1 MFTERDVLK
10 WLPGVSAQSVPV
22 FGCVALKSLFHSPYR
37 VFCVCPVF
45 GLRRPLRSEQGS
57 LLQSY
62 QHLRAWFTFVISMGF
77 LKRSDR
83 AVIWWRSETV
93 CPHVAWKRLSQSS
106 CGCFSFFHLI
116 VLSTFLDTNPSPL
129 VFQCDW
135 MVTRIYAVVI

>member
-1 MFTERDVLK
+1 MLLLRFRHEGSVCNKATKKKKESQTKSLFNRSITSLDFVLK
-10 WLPGVSAQSVPV
+10 HDVEARCSQMCSNGSPGSLLKACQF

-62 QHLRAWFTFVISMGF
+62 QHLRAWFTFVISVGF

-83 AVIWWRSETV
+83 
-93 CPHVAWKRLSQSS
+93 
-106 CGCFSFFHLI
+106 
-116 VLSTFLDTNPSPL
+116 
-129 VFQCDW
+129 
-135 MVTRIYAVVI
+135 VVI